1 MERSGP
7 RGEGPLDGDSN
18 GKRAAGLRAALAVL
32 AIAVGGVAWAG
43 CGDDDGDSSSV
54 GGEAQEQV
62 EQGIEEG
69 KQGVEEGAERAKEGL
84 EEGRAEAE
92 EGIEKGKEEA
102 EKGIEKAEEE
112 ADRYL
117 P

>member
-1 MERSGP
+1 MDEESRDI
-7 RGEGPLDGDSN
+7 RGS
-18 GKRAAGLRAALAVL
+18 GLRAGVAVL
-32 AIAVGGVAWAG
+32 AIAIGGVAWAG
-43 CGDDDGDSSSV
+43 CGDDDGDSAGTT

-69 KQGVEEGAERAKEGL
+69 REGVEEGAERAKEGL
-84 EEGRAEAE
+84 QEGRE
-92 EGIEKGKEEA
+92 EVEKGIEKGKKEA
-102 EKGIEKAEEE
+102 EEGIEKAEEE

>member
-1 MERSGP
+1 MEGQSSRTSV
-7 RGEGPLDGDSN
+7 N
-18 GKRAAGLRAALAVL
+18 GLKAALAVL
-32 AIAVGGVAWAG
+32 AIAIGGVAWAG
-43 CGDDDGDSSSV
+43 CGDDDGDDSSV
-54 GGEAQEQV
+54 TGGEAQEQV

-69 KQGVEEGAERAKEGL
+69 QEGVEEGAERAKEGL

-92 EGIEKGKEEA
+92 KGIEKGKEEA